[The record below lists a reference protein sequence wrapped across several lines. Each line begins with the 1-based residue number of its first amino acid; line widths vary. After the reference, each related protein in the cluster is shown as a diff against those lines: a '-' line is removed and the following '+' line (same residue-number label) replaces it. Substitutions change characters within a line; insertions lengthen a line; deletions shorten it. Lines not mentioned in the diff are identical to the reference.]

1 LTSVALQDLTDRSP
15 LELPVG
21 VPVRIHIRAVEVAH
35 PRTGGMVE
43 ISGPV
48 DFAAW
53 DECHF
58 ELTDAATGASKMVP
72 GLCLLVDQVDGAAI
86 EKRANV
92 VARRLI
98 SALRPYLES
107 GAYRQL
113 TFTITKTGEPPR
125 STFSVA
131 TERLA

>member
-1 LTSVALQDLTDRSP
+1 MDRSP

-21 VPVRIHIRAVEVAH
+21 VAVKIHIRAVEVAH
-35 PRTGGMVE
+35 PRTGAMLE

-58 ELTDAATGASKMVP
+58 ELTDPDTGFSKVVP
-72 GLCLLVDQVDGAAI
+72 GLCLLVDQVDGQAV

-92 VARRLI
+92 VSRRLI
-98 SALRPYLES
+98 QALRPYLES

-113 TFTITKTGEPPR
+113 AFTIKKTAERPR

-131 TERLA
+131 TEPLA